1 MSILKDLFKAIKG
14 GVSEVGES
22 VVDANLVRILE
33 QDIRDDSNA
42 INKAKQSLTQLKG
55 TEIGLKRKIDS
66 LATDIADYEAKTVE
80 ALEAGKE
87 ELAIQVAEKIA
98 DLESEKDMLF
108 TEHTALAKEV
118 VQLNK
123 MIKTRSSNL
132 EKGKRELEKIKT
144 VEQLQKT
151 TASINKNFASTKS
164 SGNRVADSLARAKKK
179 QQEWKDNQKAGDWM
193 EEEESSSD
201 LDKKLSE
208 EGIGGKK
215 TSANDIIE
223 RLKNK
228 NKS

>member
-132 EKGKRELEKIKT
+132 EKGKRELEKIKN
-144 VEQLQKT
+144 V
-151 TASINKNFASTKS
+151 
-164 SGNRVADSLARAKKK
+164 
-179 QQEWKDNQKAGDWM
+179 
-193 EEEESSSD
+193 
-201 LDKKLSE
+201 
-208 EGIGGKK
+208 
-215 TSANDIIE
+215 
-223 RLKNK
+223 
-228 NKS
+228 

>member
-98 DLESEKDMLF
+98 DLESEKDGEDDE
-108 TEHTALAKEV
+108 TID
-118 VQLNK
+118 NDD
-123 MIKTRSSNL
+123 
-132 EKGKRELEKIKT
+132 
-144 VEQLQKT
+144 
-151 TASINKNFASTKS
+151 KN
-164 SGNRVADSLARAKKK
+164 
-179 QQEWKDNQKAGDWM
+179 
-193 EEEESSSD
+193 EEN
-201 LDKKLSE
+201 DKY
-208 EGIGGKK
+208 
-215 TSANDIIE
+215 
-223 RLKNK
+223 RLNK
-228 NKS
+228 NKICKV

>member
-1 MSILKDLFKAIKG
+1 MVRLSALVLLFSLLSACADESLYYWNG
-14 GVSEVGES
+14 YEDQLYGYYQDRPLSELIE
-22 VVDANLVRILE
+22 
-33 QDIRDDSNA
+33 
-42 INKAKQSLTQLKG
+42 
-55 TEIGLKRKIDS
+55 
-66 LATDIADYEAKTVE
+66 
-80 ALEAGKE
+80 
-87 ELAIQVAEKIA
+87 
-98 DLESEKDMLF
+98 
-108 TEHTALAKEV
+108 
-118 VQLNK
+118 
-123 MIKTRSSNL
+123 
-132 EKGKRELEKIKT
+132 ELEKIKT

>member
-1 MSILKDLFKAIKG
+1 MKLMPGPDFPTGGIITGRSGIADAYRTGKGKVKIRARTVFENEETNNPSIIITEMPYQ
-14 GVSEVGES
+14 V
-22 VVDANLVRILE
+22 
-33 QDIRDDSNA
+33 
-42 INKAKQSLTQLKG
+42 NKARL
-55 TEIGLKRKIDS
+55 I
-66 LATDIADYEAKTVE
+66 
-80 ALEAGKE
+80 
-87 ELAIQVAEKIA
+87 EKIA

-215 TSANDIIE
+215 TSANDIMHRTTVRIISVPVK
-223 RLKNK
+223 RIA
-228 NKS
+228 SDRRHRTHVWQI